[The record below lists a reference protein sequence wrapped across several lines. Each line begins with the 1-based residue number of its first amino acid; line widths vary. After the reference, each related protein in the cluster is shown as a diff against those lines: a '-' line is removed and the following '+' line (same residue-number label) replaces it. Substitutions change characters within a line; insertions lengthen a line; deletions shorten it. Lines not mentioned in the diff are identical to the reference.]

1 MAEARPRRRVAMAR
15 PVTCSYQDVQLP
27 QAALLRR
34 AASIPPPD
42 AAGAAAPIA
51 GIIAPAPAPAAPAMG
66 PPAREETTAEL
77 GEKYLASM
85 RLNASKKGKSIGDN
99 LSSDG

>member
-1 MAEARPRRRVAMAR
+1 MAEARPRRRVATAR

-27 QAALLRR
+27 QAALLRL

-42 AAGAAAPIA
+42 AAGAAPP
-51 GIIAPAPAPAAPAMG
+51 IAPAPAPAAPAMG

-85 RLNASKKGKSIGDN
+85 RLNASKKGESIGDN